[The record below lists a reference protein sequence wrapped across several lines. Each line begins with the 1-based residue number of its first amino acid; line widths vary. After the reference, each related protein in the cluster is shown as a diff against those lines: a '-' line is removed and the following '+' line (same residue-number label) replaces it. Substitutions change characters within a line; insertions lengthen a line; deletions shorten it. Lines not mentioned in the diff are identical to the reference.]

1 MAEIYDWNADADLNS
16 AASPNGWPEGMAPS
30 AVNDSGREMMAVI
43 ARYRESAEACTDTG
57 GVGNAYT
64 ISVAQTITA
73 LEEGMR
79 FAFCARNTSVAG
91 GATLNV
97 NQVGAK
103 PLVGTRTMMDDAAN
117 RDLLAGEIRDGFIY
131 LVAYDDKDEFQILN
145 PTVTDVNGQVE
156 ASRIPAT
163 LTGKDADSVD
173 GLHISTAAT
182 GSDANTL
189 YFRTA

>member
-1 MAEIYDWNADADLNS
+1 MAEIYDWDVDEANNGD
-16 AASPNGWPEGMAPS
+16 ASPHGWPEFMAPS

-57 GVGNAYT
+57 GTGNAYT
-64 ISVAQTITA
+64 IDVEQTITT
-73 LEEGMR
+73 LQEGMR

-91 GATLNV
+91 PGTLVV
-97 NQVGAK
+97 NLLAAK
-103 PLVGTRTMMDDAAN
+103 PLVGTRSMAEGVAN

-131 LVAYDDKDEFQILN
+131 LVAYDDKGEFQILN
-145 PTVTDVNGQVE
+145 PTITDVNGQVD

-182 GSDANTL
+182 GDDANTL